1 MKKARILEDKKKT
14 NKNIEI
20 QNEISLK
27 KLIFTILAVTL
38 VFFVFYFITT
48 LVVKPVKKSNTNNST
63 ITKSDDSEI
72 LLNHLLDRKE
82 EKYYVLAT
90 KKSLYDDYSSQTD
103 YIKLYKNYINQYSS
117 KEESLNVYFVDL
129 DNSMNKSYISD
140 ESNIVNDLSALKL
153 NDETLFKIENGEIK
167 ESYIGNKKIIEAL
180 SKLN

>member
-14 NKNIEI
+14 NKNIEM
-20 QNEISLK
+20 QNDISFK
-27 KLIFTILAVTL
+27 KLIITTLAVAI
-38 VFFVFYFITT
+38 VFFVFYFITA
-48 LVVKPVKKSNTNNST
+48 LVVKPVKKANNNNST

-90 KKSLYDDYSSQTD
+90 KKSLYDAYSSQTN
-103 YIKLYKNYINQYSS
+103 YIELYKNYINQYKS
-117 KEESLNVYFVDL
+117 KEESLSVYFVDL
-129 DNSMNKSYISD
+129 DNSMNKAYISD
-140 ESNIVNDLSALKL
+140 ESNIVNDLSTLKL

-167 ESYIGNKKIIEAL
+167 ESYIGNKNIIEAL